1 MTDPLN
7 SLFAQSGCILLPHLV
22 CKLRYFMSLKLG
34 AVGVLIWLIVGCL
47 LLEVI
52 VKDAYAI
59 VVYVYLYDIELDDR

>member
-1 MTDPLN
+1 
-7 SLFAQSGCILLPHLV
+7 
-22 CKLRYFMSLKLG
+22 MSLKLG